1 MTFKSALKMLK
12 PYRARMMAIM
22 ALALIISGIS
32 AIAPFVSRKMLDD
45 GLLQAQTRTVVSLV
59 LLLILLQVGSQ
70 LIEYLQRVQEIKITN
85 DIGEKMKTDVFEH
98 GLKLKPH
105 YFREQNFYKTV
116 SDALYDVSHI
126 MNITNNSFLTFFVII
141 CKFIGAIIGLVIL
154 DRRLAIIIIAI
165 IPLKAWLNIVMRRR
179 AEKHNRRVIEDN
191 KNYSRWFSNIISGV
205 VDIKLWGLER
215 KTIKE
220 YSEHIKTINE
230 SSKRLSLMT
239 AKNSLFSSSI
249 EYIWVNALYI
259 LGAFLIAGD
268 KLTFGGLI
276 AFITFA
282 AYVLGPVNIIMDLRI
297 IMGQITPSV
306 ESIKR
311 FYELE
316 EENYSASL
324 PLNDKIETIEFK
336 NVSVFLGG
344 KSIIKNINFK
354 INSGEKVAIIGD
366 NGSGKTTLVSLLL
379 RLHEPTD
386 GEILVNG
393 ISISEYGI
401 EDYRRK
407 FSVVTQAIHLFN
419 GTIDENIDLDRKK
432 NVSSVKKYKH
442 LDFCVETIESWD
454 DGYETQVGSEGAK
467 LSGGER
473 QKIALLRALN
483 RQSEILVLDEPTSNY
498 DKESDEEFNRY
509 IQENNDYNFYF
520 IVTHRQKILS
530 GMDRVI
536 LLENGELRVI

>member
-1 MTFKSALKMLK
+1 MTFRNALKMLK
-12 PYRARMMAIM
+12 PYRARMMVIM

-32 AIAPFVSRKMLDD
+32 AITPFVSRKMLDD
-45 GLLQAQTRTVVSLV
+45 GLLQAQTHTVVSLV

-85 DIGEKMKTDVFEH
+85 DIGKKMKTDVFEH
-98 GLKLKPH
+98 GLKLKSH
-105 YFREQNFYKTV
+105 YFREQNFYKTI
-116 SDALYDVSHI
+116 SDALFDVSNI
-126 MNITNNSFLTFFVII
+126 MNITNNSFLTIFVII

-154 DRRLAIIIIAI
+154 DRRLAVIIIAI
-165 IPLKAWLNIVMRRR
+165 IPLKVLLNIIMRRR
-179 AEKHNRRVIEDN
+179 AEKHNRRVTEDN

-220 YSEHIKTINE
+220 YSKHIKTINE
-230 SSKRLSLMT
+230 SSKKLSLMT
-239 AKNSLFSSSI
+239 AKNTLFSSSI
-249 EYIWVNALYI
+249 EYIWINALYI

-268 KLTFGGLI
+268 RLTFGGLI

-282 AYVLGPVNIIMDLRI
+282 TYVLGPVNIIMDLRI

-316 EENYSASL
+316 EENYNASL
-324 PLNDKIETIEFK
+324 PLNNKVETIEFK

-344 KSIIKNINFK
+344 RSIIKGINFK

-366 NGSGKTTLVSLLL
+366 NGSGKTTLISLLL
-379 RLHEPTD
+379 RLYEPTD

-393 ISISEYGI
+393 TSISEYDI
-401 EDYRRK
+401 VDYRRK
-407 FSVVTQAIHLFN
+407 FSVVTQGIHLFN
-419 GTIDENIDLDRKK
+419 GTIDDNIDLDGKK
-432 NVSSVKKYKH
+432 DIASIKKDRR
-442 LDFCVETIESWD
+442 LDFCIETIEGWD
-454 DGYETQVGSEGAK
+454 DRYATHVGSEGSK
-467 LSGGER
+467 LSGGEQ

-520 IVTHRQKILS
+520 IVTHRRKILS
-530 GMDRVI
+530 GMDRVL
-536 LLENGELRVI
+536 LLENGELRAI